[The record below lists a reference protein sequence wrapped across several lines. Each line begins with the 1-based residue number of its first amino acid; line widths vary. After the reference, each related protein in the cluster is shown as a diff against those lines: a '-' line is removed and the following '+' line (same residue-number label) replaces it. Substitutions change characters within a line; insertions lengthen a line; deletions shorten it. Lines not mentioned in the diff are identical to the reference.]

1 MTDAK
6 RRDNPRGRIPGA
18 AAVEFARA
26 GYSATSM
33 RGIAAAA
40 GNLPDSVY
48 HHFGSKED
56 RLAAVRRGR
65 EASL

>member
-26 GYSATSM
+26 GYSAISA
-33 RGIAAAA
+33 RDIAAAA
-40 GNLPDSVY
+40 GILPDSMY
-48 HHFGSKED
+48 HQKGKRF
-56 RLAAVRRGR
+56 LA
-65 EASL
+65 